1 MRSCLILFV
10 AMALGI
16 LPAQSLASAGDVS
29 ATHAYIEAN
38 YALSKASV
46 AGIAPGQAKIERLN
60 SQLAAECP
68 HVGAGSPEDEAS
80 QPISHEPTVALW
92 SLAYGTDA
100 RAIHTFAKTVG
111 RLRWSN
117 HAITRAAQT
126 YARSLSELAALPV
139 PPLCSDVL
147 SWKQTGFQTISPA
160 VLSLV
165 NRVEAI
171 ELKPV
176 STRSLAPYAHGADA
190 SLLART
196 KPLEQKLAENEFV
209 LGQTDWIQVLETL
222 GLNE

>member
-1 MRSCLILFV
+1 MRACLVLLV
-10 AMALGI
+10 ALALGI
-16 LPAQSLASAGDVS
+16 APAQSLASNVF

-46 AGIAPGQAKIERLN
+46 AGIGPGQAKIEHLN

-68 HVGAGSPEDEAS
+68 HVGAGSPETEAS
-80 QPISHEPTVALW
+80 QPMSHEPTVALW

-100 RAIHTFAKTVG
+100 RAIHTFAKTVAG
-111 RLRWSN
+111 LRWSN

-126 YARSLSELAALPV
+126 YAKSLSELAALPV

-147 SWKQTGFQTISPA
+147 AWKQTGFQTISPA
-160 VLSLV
+160 VVSLV
-165 NRVEAI
+165 NRVESI

-209 LGQTDWIQVLETL
+209 LGQTDWIQLLETL

>member
-1 MRSCLILFV
+1 MRAWLILLV
-10 AMALGI
+10 ALALGI
-16 LPAQSLASAGDVS
+16 VPAQSLASNVS
-29 ATHAYIEAN
+29 ATHAYIQAN

-46 AGIAPGQAKIERLN
+46 AGIAPGQAKIQRLN

-68 HVGAGSPEDEAS
+68 HVGAGSPETEAS
-80 QPISHEPTVALW
+80 QPMAHEPTVALW

-100 RAIHTFAKTVG
+100 RAIHAFSKTVG

-117 HAITRAAQT
+117 RAITRAAQT
-126 YARSLSELAALPV
+126 YAKNLTELATLPI
-139 PPLCSDVL
+139 PPLCADVL
-147 SWKQTGFQTISPA
+147 SWKQSGFRTISPA

-165 NRVEAI
+165 DRVEAI

-176 STRSLAPYAHGADA
+176 SARSLSPYAHGADA

-209 LGQTDWIQVLETL
+209 LGQSDWILLLETL